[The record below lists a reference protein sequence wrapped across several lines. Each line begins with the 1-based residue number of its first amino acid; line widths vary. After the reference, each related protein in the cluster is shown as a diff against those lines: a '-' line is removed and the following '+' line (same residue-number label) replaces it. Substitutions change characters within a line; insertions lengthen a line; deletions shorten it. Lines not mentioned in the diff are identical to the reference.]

1 MIDPVTVVPAV
12 LGGFIVVFGLMS
24 LVIKEWLFLS
34 EALVATLFGIAIG
47 PEALNLVNPGLWGDS
62 SKLTMEFARI
72 VIAIQVM
79 AAGVNL
85 PKAYLFREWKSL
97 TVLLLPVMFVMWL
110 VSAGALYLLL
120 PLSFLEALLIGACVT
135 PTDPV
140 LANSIVKGRF
150 AESHVPVHT
159 RDIIS
164 AESGANDG
172 LGFPYL
178 FFAIYMLVEPTTGEA
193 VGKWFYMI
201 WAYQILLSIAIGAIV
216 GYIARK
222 LLYFSETREL
232 VDKESFL
239 VFSIA
244 LTLCLM
250 GCVKMINS
258 DDLLC
263 VFVAG
268 NSFTWDD
275 WFRKATKEAH
285 FQEVIDMMFNISFFV
300 YFGTIIPWASFEV
313 PALGLSVWRL
323 ALIALI
329 VLVLRRLPVVVL
341 LSRWIPAIKNYREAI
356 FAGWFGPI
364 GVGAL
369 FYCMIG
375 IEEMEKYDPNGYVK
389 KVIFPVVSFLVLSSV
404 VVHGVTV
411 PLFHLT
417 TIGKR
422 TLTNSSTIANI
433 VGRLPT
439 IRQGTEIV
447 VQRSQHSSTNTLG
460 TLTTQKG
467 KEILKEESKSTTG
480 RPKSLRSIR
489 SSRSFV
495 GRVVAVE
502 EYEEE
507 ELGLTPAAN
516 QGNCRKKSV
525 IIIEHEERDEFL
537 SDEEDLLTKENP
549 PPSPSAQQE
558 HHPGLTN
565 IIIHPAT
572 SERE

>member
-1 MIDPVTVVPAV
+1 
-12 LGGFIVVFGLMS
+12 MS

-47 PEALNLVNPGLWGDS
+47 PEALNLVDPGLWGDS
-62 SKLTMEFARI
+62 SKLTMEFARV

-164 AESGANDG
+164 AERAIVIANNSRLIKLSFIFKG

-193 VGKWFYMI
+193 IGKWFYMI

-447 VQRSQHSSTNTLG
+447 VQRGQYPSTNTLAS
-460 TLTTQKG
+460 LTTQKG
-467 KEILKEESKSTTG
+467 KEIPKVHLGESKHTAG

-495 GRVVAVE
+495 GRVVAVG

-507 ELGLTPAAN
+507 ELGLTSVAT
-516 QGNCRKKSV
+516 QGNCRKKSI

-537 SDEEDLLTKENP
+537 SDEEDLLTEENP
-549 PPSPSAQQE
+549 PSSPSAQQE

-565 IIIHPAT
+565 IIVHPAT
-572 SERE
+572 SER